1 MNIMLLLMP
10 ANVAL
15 NIRCAG
21 PGPDHDD
28 RDHKEAMVLSEGH
41 IQRGL
46 TVIAFSAVAA
56 DAVGIPA
63 GTKQHGQ
70 IKWFFPDI
78 NAFPLSSA
86 REVSVRCVQFRSA

>member
-28 RDHKEAMVLSEGH
+28 RDHREAMVLSEGH
-41 IQRGL
+41 IQ
-46 TVIAFSAVAA
+46 
-56 DAVGIPA
+56 
-63 GTKQHGQ
+63 
-70 IKWFFPDI
+70 
-78 NAFPLSSA
+78 
-86 REVSVRCVQFRSA
+86 

>member
-46 TVIAFSAVAA
+46 NAQGDI
-56 DAVGIPA
+56 
-63 GTKQHGQ
+63 
-70 IKWFFPDI
+70 FPDTGFQSCLQI
-78 NAFPLSSA
+78 
-86 REVSVRCVQFRSA
+86 Q

>member
-28 RDHKEAMVLSEGH
+28 RDHREAMVLSEGH

-46 TVIAFSAVAA
+46 TVIAFGAVAA
-56 DAVGIPA
+56 DTVGITGLNA
-63 GTKQHGQ
+63 QGD
-70 IKWFFPDI
+70 IFPDTG
-78 NAFPLSSA
+78 FQSGLQ
-86 REVSVRCVQFRSA
+86 VQ

>member
-15 NIRCAG
+15 NIRCAD

-56 DAVGIPA
+56 DTVGITGLNA
-63 GTKQHGQ
+63 QGD
-70 IKWFFPDI
+70 IFPDTG
-78 NAFPLSSA
+78 FQSGLQ
-86 REVSVRCVQFRSA
+86 VQ